1 MLPSTPVSA
10 KGGGEPTAV
19 RPRTTWGACLHPI
32 ARGSTPWCRP
42 DLWPDL
48 PEMSDPRSTLRS
60 MAEIVQLGAW
70 RERKQAERSAPE
82 VERLERAIARLDGI
96 LERVTGQ
103 KPAADSRLETDM
115 LAISGA
121 ISAGMVDRAAVLAEE
136 LARRLENR
144 AARQG

>member
-1 MLPSTPVSA
+1 
-10 KGGGEPTAV
+10 
-19 RPRTTWGACLHPI
+19 
-32 ARGSTPWCRP
+32 
-42 DLWPDL
+42 
-48 PEMSDPRSTLRS
+48 
-60 MAEIVQLGAW
+60 MAEITHAEVVQMAAW
-70 RERKQAERSAPE
+70 RKRRQEERPAPE

-103 KPAADSRLETDM
+103 KPAADPRLETDM

-121 ISAGMVDRAAVLAEE
+121 ISTGMVDRAAVLAEE

>member
-1 MLPSTPVSA
+1 
-10 KGGGEPTAV
+10 
-19 RPRTTWGACLHPI
+19 
-32 ARGSTPWCRP
+32 
-42 DLWPDL
+42 
-48 PEMSDPRSTLRS
+48 
-60 MAEIVQLGAW
+60 MAEIIQLDV
-70 RERKQAERSAPE
+70 RRKRHEAERPAPE

-96 LERVTGQ
+96 LERVTGHA
-103 KPAADSRLETDM
+103 PASDARLETDM

>member
-1 MLPSTPVSA
+1 
-10 KGGGEPTAV
+10 
-19 RPRTTWGACLHPI
+19 
-32 ARGSTPWCRP
+32 
-42 DLWPDL
+42 
-48 PEMSDPRSTLRS
+48 
-60 MAEIVQLGAW
+60 MAEIIQLGERRKR
-70 RERKQAERSAPE
+70 REAEQPAPE

-96 LERVTGQ
+96 LDRVTGH
-103 KPAADSRLETDM
+103 KPAADPRLETDM